1 MEITRVHQ
9 LFEIQAGQSP
19 EAIAIEFGEEKVTYH
34 ALNSRANQVANG
46 LIEQGVKPG
55 DFVGLCMDRSPALI
69 ASIFGVLKTGAVY
82 VPLDPEYPRERL
94 LYMIE
99 DSGIRVL
106 LLDSSARSCI
116 EDDLS
121 QHSVSALDV
130 DEAFSTFSEER
141 PDLEDLEDPLIYMI
155 YTSGST
161 GKPKGSLV
169 YHRGFSNLV
178 DWYVNEL
185 EVGPETRVLHMTSPA
200 FDLTQK
206 NVFAP
211 LVSGGCLCLLNQRF
225 YDASVIVDHIENH
238 QINLVNCTPSAF
250 SRLLSFGDEV
260 LFERLRTLRH
270 VVLGGEPILMSR
282 LISWLSNPLCQAQ
295 IINSYGP
302 TECTDVVCAYRV
314 TAPSDFID
322 RSVPIGSALPGFD
335 LRIVDEDL
343 QRLPQG
349 ESGQI
354 AIAGI
359 GVGAGYYKKP
369 EMTAKV
375 FVDDPESPGEKM
387 YLTGDS
393 GRVLADGSIDYH
405 GRIDNQ
411 VKIRGFRIEL
421 GEIERT
427 LESHEAI
434 KEAACSTYKDL
445 SGDNKLSA
453 FLVYKNP
460 DCAPANSEVRRFLQQ
475 TLPDFM
481 MPTAWVTLDKLPLTP
496 NGKLDRKSLPT
507 PIAKRPT
514 LDVAFVASKTEV
526 QKFIEG
532 LWLELL
538 GLDRVGIDDRFF
550 ELGGSSLNA
559 VDFIA
564 RISTEIGDRIAIASF
579 FDTPTIRGFE
589 KTLWTDHADALG
601 RKFPN
606 SDSPSDDM
614 VSQSLDARGPGG
626 KSLLRGER
634 EDIAIIGMAGRFP
647 GAEDTDELWE
657 KLLQEEEAVRFASDA
672 ELREAGVPEED
683 IADPDYV
690 RAYFSMDD
698 VEYFDAEFFGYQP
711 REAVAMDPQHRLF
724 LELAWSCL
732 DNAGY
737 AKSQDYPGKI
747 GVFGGIARDAYLVN
761 FIAKHPDFK
770 DSLHEFSVNMGN
782 DKNFP
787 SSRVSYKL
795 DLKGPA
801 INIQTACSSSGVAL
815 HVACQSLLNGDSD
828 MALVGGCRVLAP
840 TKSGYRYVEGS
851 ALSKDG
857 HIYAFDKRG
866 TGMVRGSGGAFVLIK
881 RLSDAVRD
889 GDSVRAVIKS
899 TAINNDGSDKIG
911 YTAPSVEGQSRVINQ
926 ALEKAGI
933 EAETISYV
941 ETHGTAT
948 ALGDPIEMR
957 ALTRAYRQHT
967 KAQQFCKVGS
977 IKTNIGH
984 LDAGAAIAGIVK
996 VVKAMEHEIL
1006 PASINYET
1014 ANPDINFESSPF
1026 EVNAQQAAWKCQPDV
1041 PRRAGVSSFGLGGT
1055 NFHAILEAPP
1065 SQDNAQQGSR
1075 EKLDN
1080 VVLAVSAKSEHSLQL
1095 NLAAIKKYLAKQTD
1109 ERFSLLDFSYSLNC
1123 FRPHYSCRA
1132 LILLEHSN
1140 SLAEAVASAKFV
1152 RSREALEST
1161 LQQIQLTPSL
1171 REDAEHWLAKED
1183 VDWRPH
1189 YAALP
1194 VRKTPLP
1201 PFKFER
1207 RRFWA
1212 DLPKRGGRLVLLG
1225 NNDSAQLA
1233 QSLEQWCQFL
1243 DKHPGY
1249 ELPELPIGTS
1259 PEGAAR
1265 CASLAADN
1273 AQLSAGLGASLKRAA
1288 NDVPNVVMMFP
1299 GGGAQYVNMGKGLYE
1314 RFAVIRE
1321 ILDHGF
1327 SLHYLN
1333 TGIDLKSIWFTS
1345 DSKKEWA
1352 RQEMM
1357 RPSIQLPALCMIEYA
1372 LFRLWE
1378 SWGIK
1383 PKALVGHSA
1392 GENVAACVAGV
1403 MSFEDCLGLMT
1414 LRGQLFERVEQS
1426 GMLSISLPADEVK
1439 PYLGDHL
1446 DLATINAPGQST
1458 VAGLHD
1464 ALATLK
1470 DALER
1475 DGVDCQVVPIN
1486 IAAHSRLLDP
1496 ILKDFENFAAGLELK
1511 APSIPYVSNLTGT
1524 WITDELATAPAY
1536 FARHL
1541 RNTVRFAD
1549 NIRCLNDLEDPVY
1562 LECGPG
1568 KILSSLVNMQ
1578 VEDGVSVIPSM
1589 RHAQEQT
1596 LDTDFLLNA
1605 AGLVWSAGASIEWT
1619 ALLREI
1625 PGSVYLLPQKAPDL
1639 SVESSEEVHEAVPA
1653 KQYAS
1658 RIEYISDTV
1667 CGILQELSGI
1677 PTSSLNK
1684 ESSFLELGFDSLF
1697 LTQANLRFKK
1707 AFAAK
1712 LSLRTLF
1719 KDAPSISS
1727 LASFID
1733 EQLPEGAL
1741 SLEMSGRTQQS
1752 VAAHSRSAASEQPAS
1767 SGEKNNSSKIS
1778 GDQVVAGPFR
1788 ALQINMSSEL
1798 DAGQNR
1804 YLEDFKSRYI
1814 AKTKRSQAFNDLHRA
1829 HYADPRTV
1837 MGFKQAWKDL
1847 TYTLVGERSKGS
1859 QVIDIDGNEY
1869 VDCMNGFGAIFFGHN
1884 PDFVREAVMA
1894 QMEKTLD
1901 YGPQSQLAGP
1911 TAKMICELTGME
1923 RASFCN
1929 TGSEA
1934 VLAAIRISRT
1944 VTGNDLIVTFAGDYH
1959 GIFDEVLVKSQ
1970 VTGNTRKNMPVA
1982 PGIPESSNQHVLVLE
1997 YGDPESIKIIQQ
2009 RAHEIAAVIVE
2020 PVQSRRPELQP
2031 KEFLKSLRE
2040 VTAEAE
2046 IPLVFD
2052 EMITGFRLHPKGAQ
2066 GWFDVD
2072 VDIACYGKV
2081 IGGGYPVG
2089 VIAGKSKY
2097 MDALDGGEWHF
2108 GDDSIP
2114 EVGVTY
2120 FAGTFIRHPIAI
2132 AAVNAVAKF
2141 LLEAGP
2147 QLQLQ
2152 LNKKSALFSE
2162 RVNRA
2167 YRERSIPVLLTYFG
2181 SVYFP
2186 RFYGNHEFEGLY
2198 AHHLRHFGAHHIWGG
2213 RPGFLTLA
2221 HTDEDIDFLVEA
2233 FVKAGEAM
2241 QAGGFLPGFKEVQ
2254 AQYPWTNQQEELWL
2268 AYKVSDEAALAY
2280 NEQVVFEIDAVLDP
2294 TVLELAL
2301 DTVINRHE
2309 SLKSVVA
2316 RDESGL
2322 IVKSYMKPRLTICE
2336 LNGPEQQD
2344 DAIQHILQEQID
2356 TMFDLF
2362 NGPLIKTLLIQLD
2375 STRTVLAVCA
2385 SHLIIDGWSLEKV
2398 MEEICGYYTAIAQGR
2413 YYDAAELPPISA
2425 YFDDLAARHEQGD
2438 IRSAESFWIG
2448 RYATIPPVMELPRD
2462 YRRPGLRT
2470 YCGERFEVKLG
2481 GTWLNKLRIVASQ
2494 SNSTTFVVLLS
2505 AFYLLLNKL
2514 SGEEDLVVGIPAA
2527 GQPHTGLTR
2536 LCTHMVS
2543 FLPVRVRT
2551 NSEESFQTFLHRVN
2565 DEFLEAKENQDVG
2578 YGALLKTLKLPRDAS
2593 RMPLLATCFNMD
2605 MPYNEV
2611 RFDGHPARFKMT
2623 PRGHVKYELY
2633 FNVTDMG
2640 DHLALEVDYNSD
2652 LYRRD
2657 TVEKWVEL
2665 YQSTLEAISN
2675 DANGEVNRISG
2686 KIPQTQLDVI
2696 KSWNNSHRDYN
2707 LEQCTLDG
2715 LISKACE
2722 RFADQ
2727 TAVRFA
2733 DRTLSYSEVEQQ
2745 ASRLAQVLVDEGVGF
2760 EQPVALMMHRSEKLP
2775 VALLAIQKAGG
2786 AYLPLDPDHPHD
2798 RLTFILEESN
2808 AALVIADDALA
2819 SRLSDTRKVLT
2830 TSECWDRL
2838 GSIGSGI
2845 GASRSRP
2852 TSLSYV
2858 LYTSGSTGKPKGVM
2872 IEHRA
2877 ICNRILWMQDDFNL
2891 DTRDRVLQKTPYTFD
2906 VSVWE
2911 FFLPLMTGAELVMSE
2926 PEMHRDA
2933 AYLVN
2938 VIQQHQISLMHF
2950 VPSMLTLFLAD
2961 SKASECTSLKRVVCS
2976 GEALAKEQVN
2986 AFYRLLPNTELH
2998 NYYGPTE
3005 AAVDVSAWPC
3015 SKDDEERD
3023 YVPIGRT
3030 VANTQLYI
3038 VDKYFNPVPLG
3049 ATGELC
3055 IGGIQVARGYVNRPE
3070 LTEERFVRNPFSN
3083 DPQAKMYRT
3092 GDLARFHDDGVIEY
3106 LGRNDFQVK
3115 IRGLRVE
3122 LGEIENVLSLQG
3134 SVSQAVVAA
3143 KLIQEDPVLVAYVVR
3158 VGDSAT
3164 RENLR
3169 EALLQQLPDYMVP
3182 HHFVFLDAMPLTS
3195 SGKADRKALMAM
3207 ELEEISRKDV
3217 PGTPPETE
3225 GQIYLAGLWQSFTG
3239 IDEVYLDDNFFDIGG
3254 HSLLAAKVAVRAH
3267 EERGVDIPLHA
3278 FITST
3283 LGMIVDQ
3290 YLDQR
3295 PETKQMKTSE
3305 SQSTNT
3311 SRQTVRPRKGWL
3323 SKLLERK

>member
-1 MEITRVHQ
+1 MEVKRVDQ
-9 LFEIQAGQSP
+9 LFEIQAAKTP
-19 EAIAIEFGEEKVTYH
+19 EAIAIEFGAEKVTYR

-69 ASIFGVLKTGAVY
+69 ASIFGVLKAGAVY

-106 LLDSSARSCI
+106 LLDSSARRCI
-116 EDDLS
+116 ENDLS
-121 QHSVSALDV
+121 QHSVCALDV
-130 DEAFSTFSEER
+130 DEAFSSFSDEG
-141 PDLEDLEDPLIYMI
+141 PDLKALDDPLIYMI

-178 DWYVNEL
+178 HWYVNEL
-185 EVGPETRVLHMTSPA
+185 GMGPETRVLHMTSPA

-211 LVSGGCLCLLNQRF
+211 LVSGGCLCLLDQRF
-225 YDASVIVDHIENH
+225 YDASVIIDHIESH
-238 QINLVNCTPSAF
+238 RINVVNCTPSAF
-250 SRLLSFGDEV
+250 SRLLSFGNEA
-260 LFERLRTLRH
+260 LFERLKTLRH

-282 LISWLSNPLCQAQ
+282 LIDWLSNPLCRAR
-295 IINSYGP
+295 IVNSYGP

-314 TAPSDFID
+314 MTPSDFVD
-322 RSVPIGSALPGFD
+322 RNVPIGSALPGFE
-335 LRIVDEDL
+335 LRIVDEGL

-349 ESGQI
+349 ASGQI
-354 AIAGI
+354 AIAGV

-375 FVDDPESPGEKM
+375 FVDDPENPGEKI

-393 GRVLADGSIDYH
+393 GRVLEDGSIDYH

-453 FLVYKNP
+453 FLVYKDP
-460 DCAPANSEVRRFLQQ
+460 GSAPANSEIRRFLQQ

-481 MPTAWVTLDKLPLTP
+481 MPTAWVALDKLPLTP
-496 NGKLDRKSLPT
+496 NGKLDRKSLPE
-507 PIAKRPT
+507 PIAKRPA
-514 LDVAFVASKTEV
+514 LDVSFVAPVTEV
-526 QKFIEG
+526 QKFIESV
-532 LWLELL
+532 WLELL

-564 RISTEIGDRIAIASF
+564 RLSAEIGDRIAIASF

-589 KTLWTDHADALG
+589 KTLWTDHADAMS
-601 RKFPN
+601 RKFP
-606 SDSPSDDM
+606 DSRNPNAEPASPA
-614 VSQSLDARGPGG
+614 SDARGEGADLRSPGMH
-626 KSLLRGER
+626 

-647 GAEDTDELWE
+647 GAEDIDELWE
-657 KLLQEEEAVRFASDA
+657 MLLQGEEAVRFASDA
-672 ELREAGVPEED
+672 ELREAGVSEEE

-711 REAVAMDPQHRLF
+711 RDVVAMDPQHRLF
-724 LELAWSCL
+724 LELAWACL

-737 AKSQDYPGKI
+737 AKSQEYPGKI
-747 GVFGGIARDAYLVN
+747 GVFGGIARDAYLAN
-761 FIAKHPDFK
+761 FIARHPDFR

-787 SSRVSYKL
+787 SSRVSYKF

-815 HVACQSLLNGDSD
+815 HVACQSLLSGDSD
-828 MALVGGCRVLAP
+828 MALVGGCRVLVP

-889 GDSVRAVIKS
+889 GDSIRAVIKG

-926 ALEKAGI
+926 ALRLAGI

-967 KAQQFCKVGS
+967 NARQFCKVGS

-984 LDAGAAIAGIVK
+984 LDAGAAVAGIVK
-996 VVKAMEHEIL
+996 VVKAMEQGVL
-1006 PASINYET
+1006 PASINYEG
-1014 ANPDINFESSPF
+1014 ANPDIDFESSPF
-1026 EVNAQQAAWKCQPDV
+1026 DVNAKQSVWTGQPDV
-1041 PRRAGVSSFGLGGT
+1041 PLRAGVSSFGLGGT
-1055 NFHAILEAPP
+1055 NFHAILEAP
-1065 SQDNAQQGSR
+1065 SFKDSVQEDSGQ
-1075 EKLDN
+1075 EFED
-1080 VVLAVSAKSEHSLQL
+1080 VVLAVSTKSERSLQL
-1095 NLAAIKKYLAKQTD
+1095 NMAALKKYLAKRTD
-1109 ERFSLLDFSYSLNC
+1109 DCFSLLDFSYSLNC
-1123 FRPHYSCRA
+1123 FRPQYSCRA
-1132 LILLEHSN
+1132 MIILGRGASISEA
-1140 SLAEAVASAKFV
+1140 LACAKFV
-1152 RSREALEST
+1152 RGCEALDAA
-1161 LQQIQLTPSL
+1161 LQTIQLPNPL
-1171 REDAEHWLAKED
+1171 REDVRRWLAGES
-1183 VDWRPH
+1183 VDWRTH

-1194 VRKTPLP
+1194 VRKVPLP
-1201 PFKFER
+1201 PFKFDR

-1212 DLPKRGGRLVLLG
+1212 DLPKQGGRLILLG
-1225 NNDSAQLA
+1225 NSDSAQLA
-1233 QSLEQWCQFL
+1233 QSLEQWGQFL

-1249 ELPELPIGTS
+1249 ELPELSVGTS
-1259 PEGAAR
+1259 PEGMAR
-1265 CASLAADN
+1265 CAAVAVDN
-1273 AQLSAGLGASLKRAA
+1273 AQLSAGLKAALKRAA
-1288 NDVPNVVMMFP
+1288 KDVPDVVMMFP
-1299 GGGAQYVNMGKGLYE
+1299 GGGAQYVNMGRGLYE
-1314 RFAVIRE
+1314 RFAVFRE
-1321 ILDHGF
+1321 VLDHGF

-1333 TGIDLKSIWFTS
+1333 TGVDLKSICFAN
-1345 DSKKEWA
+1345 DGKKEWA

-1357 RPSIQLPALCMIEYA
+1357 RPSIQLPSLCIIEYA
-1372 LFRLWE
+1372 MFRLWE

-1403 MSFEDCLGLMT
+1403 MSFEACLRLMT
-1414 LRGQLFERVEQS
+1414 LRGELFERVENS
-1426 GMLSISLPADEVK
+1426 GMLSVSLPADEVK
-1439 PYLGDHL
+1439 PYLGDDL

-1458 VAGLHD
+1458 IAGHHE
-1464 ALATLK
+1464 ALARLK

-1486 IAAHSRLLDP
+1486 IAAHSRWLEP
-1496 ILKDFENFAAGLELK
+1496 ILQEFEDFAATLELK
-1511 APSIPYVSNLTGT
+1511 TPSIPFVSNLTGT
-1524 WITDELATAPAY
+1524 WISDELATDPAY

-1549 NIRCLNDLEDPVY
+1549 DIRCLNELGKPVY

-1578 VEDGVSVIPSM
+1578 VDEGVSVIPSM
-1589 RHAQEQT
+1589 RHAQEQV
-1596 LDTDFLLNA
+1596 LDIDFSLNA
-1605 AGLVWSAGASIEWT
+1605 AGQLWAAGVKIEW
-1619 ALLREI
+1619 AAFLREI
-1625 PGSVYLLPQKAPDL
+1625 PGSVCVLPQAAPDL
-1639 SVESSEEVHEAVPA
+1639 SVEFSEEAQEVVPA
-1653 KQYAS
+1653 RQYES
-1658 RIEYISDTV
+1658 RVEYINDTI
-1667 CGILQELSGI
+1667 CAILQELSGI
-1677 PTSSLNK
+1677 PASSLNQ

-1712 LSLRTLF
+1712 VSLRTLF

-1733 EQLPEGAL
+1733 EQLPDGAL
-1741 SLEMSGRTQQS
+1741 SLEMSGLAPQ
-1752 VAAHSRSAASEQPAS
+1752 SAATGDGSAANVQLVAPDQ
-1767 SGEKNNSSKIS
+1767 KKTSSKIT

-1798 DAGQNR
+1798 DAEQKQ
-1804 YLEDFKSRYI
+1804 YLDDFKVRYI
-1814 AKTKRSQAFNDLHRA
+1814 AKTKKSQAFNEEHRG

-1859 QVIDIDGNEY
+1859 HIIDIDGNEY

-1944 VTGNDLIVTFAGDYH
+1944 VTGNDLIVTFSGDYH

-1970 VTGNTRKNMPVA
+1970 VAGNTRKNMPVA

-1997 YGDPESIKIIQQ
+1997 YGEPESIEIIRQ
-2009 RAHEIAAVIVE
+2009 RAHEIAAIIVE

-2031 KEFLKSLRE
+2031 KAFLKNLRK
-2040 VTAEAE
+2040 VTAETD
-2046 IPLVFD
+2046 IPLIFD
-2052 EMITGFRLHPKGAQ
+2052 EMITGFRLHQKGAQ

-2108 GDDSIP
+2108 GDNSFP

-2147 QLQLQ
+2147 QLQQ
-2152 LNKKSALFSE
+2152 QVNGRSALFAE

-2167 YRERSIPVLLTYFG
+2167 YRERGIPVLLTYFG

-2186 RFYGNHEFEGLY
+2186 RFYGNPEFEGLY
-2198 AHHLRHFGAHHIWGG
+2198 AHHLRYFGAHHIWGG
-2213 RPGFLTLA
+2213 RPGFLTMA
-2221 HTDEDIDFLVEA
+2221 HTDEDIDFLVDA

-2241 QAGGFLPGFKEVQ
+2241 QVGGFLPRFKEVQ
-2254 AQYPWTNQQEELWL
+2254 AQYPWTDQQEELWL
-2268 AYKVSDEAALAY
+2268 AYQVSDKAGLAY
-2280 NEQVVFEIDAVLDP
+2280 NEQVVFEIDAALSP

-2322 IVKSYMKPRLTICE
+2322 IVKSYAKPQLTICE
-2336 LNGPEQQD
+2336 IAGSGQQD
-2344 DAIQHILQEQID
+2344 EEIRHILQKQID
-2356 TMFDLF
+2356 TAFDLF
-2362 NGPLIKTLLIQLD
+2362 NGPLIKTVLIQRD
-2375 STRTVLAVCA
+2375 EGRSILAVCA
-2385 SHLIIDGWSLEKV
+2385 SHLIIDGWSLEKI
-2398 MEEICGYYTAIAQGR
+2398 MEEVCGYYTAIAQGR
-2413 YYDAAELPPISA
+2413 YYDAAELPPMSA
-2425 YFDDLAARHEQGD
+2425 YFDDLATRRERGD
-2438 IRSAESFWIG
+2438 IRSAESFWRS
-2448 RYATIPPVMELPRD
+2448 RYETIPPVMELPRD
-2462 YRRPGLRT
+2462 YRRPGLKT
-2470 YCGERFEVKLG
+2470 YSGERFEVKLRG
-2481 GTWLNKLRIVASQ
+2481 AWLNELRSVASQ
-2494 SNSTTFVVLLS
+2494 SGSTTFVVLLS
-2505 AFYLLLNKL
+2505 AFYLLLNRL
-2514 SGEEDLVVGIPAA
+2514 SGENDLVVGIPAA

-2543 FLPVRVRT
+2543 FLPVRVCV
-2551 NSEESFQTFLHRVN
+2551 NPEESFQTFLHKIN

-2578 YGALLKTLKLPRDAS
+2578 YGALLKLLRLPRDSS

-2605 MPYNEV
+2605 MPYNEI
-2611 RFDGHPARFKMT
+2611 RFDGHPARFRMT
-2623 PRGHVKYELY
+2623 PRGYVKYELY

-2657 TVEKWVEL
+2657 SVEKWVEL

-2675 DANGEVNRISG
+2675 DASAEIHRMSG
-2686 KIPQTQLDVI
+2686 AMSQSQLDMLN
-2696 KSWNNSHRDYN
+2696 SWNDTWRDYD
-2707 LEQCTLDG
+2707 LDHCTLDD
-2715 LISKACE
+2715 LVSKACE
-2722 RFADQ
+2722 RFAGK
-2727 TAVRFA
+2727 TAVRFV
-2733 DRTLSYSEVEQQ
+2733 DRTLSFAEVEQQ
-2745 ASRLAQVLVDEGVGF
+2745 ASRLAQMLVDEGVGF

-2775 VALLAIQKAGG
+2775 VVLLAIQKAGG

-2798 RLTFILEESN
+2798 RLAFILEESG
-2808 AALVIADDALA
+2808 AALVIADDALV
-2819 SRLSDTRKVLT
+2819 SRVSGAAKVLSI
-2830 TSECWDRL
+2830 SECWDRL
-2838 GSIGSGI
+2838 SSAGDGI
-2845 GASRSRP
+2845 GKSRSRP
-2852 TSLSYV
+2852 DSLAYI

-2877 ICNRILWMQDDFNL
+2877 ICNRILWMQDDFRL
-2891 DTRDRVLQKTPYTFD
+2891 DTTDRVLQKTPYTFD

-2911 FFLPLMTGAELVMSE
+2911 FFLPLMTGAELVMAE
-2926 PEMHRDA
+2926 PDAHRDT

-2938 VIQQHQISLMHF
+2938 MIQQRQISLMHF
-2950 VPSMLTLFLAD
+2950 VPSMLTLFLTD
-2961 SKASECTSLKRVVCS
+2961 GRVGECRSLKRVVCS
-2976 GEALAKEQVN
+2976 GEALGKEQVGD
-2986 AFYRLLPNTELH
+2986 FHRLLPNTELH

-3005 AAVDVSAWPC
+3005 AAVDVSAWLC
-3015 SKDDEERD
+3015 GKDDIARD
-3023 YVPIGRT
+3023 YVPIGRA

-3038 VDKYFNPVPLG
+3038 VDGFFNPVPLG
-3049 ATGELC
+3049 AAGELC
-3055 IGGIQVARGYVNRPE
+3055 IGGVQLARGYLNRPE
-3070 LTEERFVRNPFSN
+3070 LTDERFVRNPFS
-3083 DPQAKMYRT
+3083 DDAGAKMYRT
-3092 GDLARFHDDGVIEY
+3092 GDLARFHEDGVIEY

-3115 IRGLRVE
+3115 IRGLRIE
-3122 LGEIENVLSLQG
+3122 LGEIENVLAMQDG
-3134 SVSQAVVAA
+3134 VAQAVVAA
-3143 KLIQEDPVLVAYVVR
+3143 KPINGDTALVAYVVLEDGP
-3158 VGDSAT
+3158 VT
-3164 RENLR
+3164 RDNLR
-3169 EALLQQLPDYMVP
+3169 KALLQRLPDYMVP

-3195 SGKADRKALMAM
+3195 SGKADRKALLAM
-3207 ELEEISRKDV
+3207 ELEGISREDIA
-3217 PGTPPETE
+3217 GISPETE
-3225 GQIYLAGLWQSFTG
+3225 SQIYLAGLWQDSIG
-3239 IDEVYLDDNFFDIGG
+3239 IDEVYVDDNFFDVGG
-3254 HSLLAAKVAVRAH
+3254 HSLLAAKVAVRVN
-3267 EERGVDIPLHA
+3267 EERGIEIPLHA

-3283 LGMIVDQ
+3283 LGTIADQ
-3290 YLDQR
+3290 YLDRR
-3295 PETKQMKTSE
+3295 PEIEQMATSGAQVVE
-3305 SQSTNT
+3305 VAGQPA
-3311 SRQTVRPRKGWL
+3311 RIRKGWL

>member
-1 MEITRVHQ
+1 MDITPVHQ
-9 LFEIQAGQSP
+9 LFEIQAGKSP
-19 EAIAIEFGEEKVTYH
+19 EAIAIEFGEVKFTYQ
-34 ALNSRANQVANG
+34 ALDSKANQVANG
-46 LIEQGVKPG
+46 LIGQGVKPG

-106 LLDSSARSCI
+106 LLDSAAQSCLK
-116 EDDLS
+116 DDLS
-121 QHSVSALDV
+121 QHSVSALDIDKAFAGLSDAKPDV
-130 DEAFSTFSEER
+130 EA
-141 PDLEDLEDPLIYMI
+141 LADPLVYMI

-178 DWYVNEL
+178 DWYVSEL
-185 EVGPETRVLHMTSPA
+185 ALGAETRVLHMTSPA

-211 LVSGGCLCLLNQRF
+211 LVSGGCLCLLDQRF

-238 QINLVNCTPSAF
+238 RINVVNCTPSAF

-260 LFERLRTLRH
+260 LFERLKTLRY

-282 LISWLSNPLCQAQ
+282 LINWLSSPLCQAQ

-314 TAPSDFID
+314 ATPSDFID
-322 RSVPIGSALPGFD
+322 RNVPIGSALPGFE
-335 LRIVDEDL
+335 LRIVTEDL

-375 FVDDPESPGEKM
+375 FVDDPEKPGEKM

-393 GRVLADGSIDYH
+393 GRVLDDGSIDYH

-453 FLVYKNP
+453 FLVYQNP
-460 DCAPANSEVRRFLQQ
+460 ASAPANSEVRRFLQQ

-481 MPTAWVTLDKLPLTP
+481 MPTAWVALDKLPLTP
-496 NGKLDRKSLPT
+496 NGKLDRKSLPE
-507 PIAKRPT
+507 PVAKRPT
-514 LDVAFVASKTEV
+514 LDVPFVAPNSEV
-526 QKFIEG
+526 QKFVEG

-564 RISTEIGDRIAIASF
+564 RLSSEIGERIAIASF
-579 FDTPTIRGFE
+579 FHTPTIRGFE
-589 KTLWTDHADALG
+589 KTLWTDHADAMV

-606 SDSPSDDM
+606 SQSPNSHGANDEFASESLSDAE
-614 VSQSLDARGPGG
+614 LDYKPRA
-626 KSLLRGER
+626 SGEH

-647 GAEDTDELWE
+647 GAEDVDDLWE
-657 KLLQEEEAVRFASDA
+657 KLIQGEEAVRFATDA
-672 ELREAGVPEED
+672 ELREAGVSEED

-698 VEYFDAEFFGYQP
+698 VEYFDAEFFGYTP
-711 REAVAMDPQHRLF
+711 REVVAMDPQHRLF

-737 AKSQDYPGKI
+737 AKAKDYPGKI

-770 DSLHEFSVNMGN
+770 DELHDFSVNMGN

-787 SSRVSYKL
+787 ASRVSYKL

-815 HVACQSLLNGDSD
+815 HVACQSLLSGDSD
-828 MALVGGCRVLAP
+828 MALVGGCRVLVP

-851 ALSKDG
+851 ALSRDG

-889 GDSVRAVIKS
+889 GDSIRAVIKS

-926 ALEKAGI
+926 ALRMAGV
-933 EAETISYV
+933 EADTISYV

-948 ALGDPIEMR
+948 ALGDPIETR

-967 KAQQFCKVGS
+967 KAQQFCRIGS

-984 LDAGAAIAGIVK
+984 LDAGAAVAGIVK
-996 VVKAMEHEIL
+996 VVKAMEQGIL
-1006 PASINYET
+1006 PASINYEG

-1026 EVNAQQAAWKCQPDV
+1026 EVNAKQSVWKARSDV
-1041 PRRAGVSSFGLGGT
+1041 PLRAGVSSFGLGGT
-1055 NFHAILEAPP
+1055 NFHAILEATPF
-1065 SQDNAQQGSR
+1065 QDFSPQGSQER
-1075 EKLDN
+1075 LED
-1080 VVLAVSAKSEHSLQL
+1080 VVLAVSAKSESALQL
-1095 NLAAIKKYLAKQTD
+1095 NMAALKKYIARQAGG
-1109 ERFSLLDFSYSLNC
+1109 RFSLLNFSYSLNC
-1123 FRPHYSCRA
+1123 FRPQYAYRA
-1132 LILLEHSN
+1132 VIILERSA
-1140 SLAEAVASAKFV
+1140 SVADAVASARFI
-1152 RSREALEST
+1152 RSPEALESA
-1161 LQQIQLTPSL
+1161 LQTIQLSHSPHGDVA
-1171 REDAEHWLAKED
+1171 RWLAGENI
-1183 VDWRPH
+1183 DWRSH
-1189 YAALP
+1189 YASLP
-1194 VRKTPLP
+1194 VAKVPLP
-1201 PFKFER
+1201 PFKFDR

-1212 DLPKRGGRLVLLG
+1212 DLPKRGARLVLLG
-1225 NNDSAQLA
+1225 NSDSAQQA
-1233 QSLEQWCQFL
+1233 QSLDQWCQFL

-1249 ELPELPIGTS
+1249 ELSELS
-1259 PEGAAR
+1259 LAALPEGDAR
-1265 CASLAADN
+1265 CAVLAVDN
-1273 AQLSAGLGASLKRAA
+1273 AQLSAGLRASLKRAA
-1288 NDVPNVVMMFP
+1288 NHAPDVVMMFP

-1314 RFAVIRE
+1314 RFAVIRDT
-1321 ILDHGF
+1321 LDHGF

-1333 TGIDLKSIWFTS
+1333 TGIDLKSIWFAS

-1352 RQEMM
+1352 RQEML
-1357 RPSIQLPALCMIEYA
+1357 RPSIQLPALCMFEYA

-1403 MSFEDCLGLMT
+1403 MSFEECLKLMT
-1414 LRGQLFERVEQS
+1414 LRGELFERVENS
-1426 GMLSISLPADEVK
+1426 GMLSVSLPADDVK
-1439 PYLGDHL
+1439 AYLGDDL

-1458 VAGLHD
+1458 VAGHYD

-1470 DALER
+1470 DMLER
-1475 DGVDCQVVPIN
+1475 DGVDCQIVPIN

-1496 ILKDFENFAAGLELK
+1496 ILQDFENFAATLKLK
-1511 APSIPYVSNLTGT
+1511 APSIPFVSNLTGT
-1524 WITDELATAPAY
+1524 WITDELATDPAY
-1536 FARHL
+1536 FAKHL

-1549 NIRCLNDLEDPVY
+1549 NIRCLNELAQPVF

-1578 VEDGVSVIPSM
+1578 VGEGVPVIPSI
-1589 RHAQEQT
+1589 RHAQEQI
-1596 LDTDFLLNA
+1596 LDTDFSLSAIGLL
-1605 AGLVWSAGASIEWT
+1605 WSAGAKLDWA
-1619 ALLREI
+1619 ALQREI
-1625 PGSVYLLPQKAPDL
+1625 PGSVFVLAQQAPNMAVDSAEEIKA
-1639 SVESSEEVHEAVPA
+1639 AIPA
-1653 KQYAS
+1653 GKQYES
-1658 RIEYISDTV
+1658 RIEYINDTV
-1667 CGILQELSGI
+1667 CAILQELSGI
-1677 PTSSLNK
+1677 PATSLAQDA
-1684 ESSFLELGFDSLF
+1684 SFLELGFDSLF

-1712 LSLRTLF
+1712 VSLRTLF
-1719 KDAPSISS
+1719 KDAPSIRS

-1733 EQLPEGAL
+1733 EQLPAGAL
-1741 SLEMSGRTQQS
+1741 SLEMSGQ
-1752 VAAHSRSAASEQPAS
+1752 VNAAAGTGSAASAQPTASEQKKS
-1767 SGEKNNSSKIS
+1767 SSKIS
-1778 GDQVVAGPFR
+1778 SSQVVAGPFR

-1798 DAGQNR
+1798 SDEQKQ
-1804 YLEDFKSRYI
+1804 YVEDFKTRYI
-1814 AKTKRSQAFNDLHRA
+1814 AKTQKSQAFNEEHRA

-1847 TYTLVGERSKGS
+1847 TYTLVGERSKDS
-1859 QVIDIDGNEY
+1859 RVIDIDGNEY

-1884 PDFVREAVMA
+1884 PDFVRKAVMA

-1911 TAKMICELTGME
+1911 TAKMICELTGMD

-1959 GIFDEVLVKSQ
+1959 GIFDEVLVKTQ
-1970 VTGNTRKNMPVA
+1970 GGKNMPVA

-1997 YGDPESIKIIQQ
+1997 YGEPESIEIIRQ

-2031 KEFLKSLRE
+2031 KAFLKDLRK
-2040 VTAEAE
+2040 VTADTE
-2046 IPLVFD
+2046 IPLIFD
-2052 EMITGFRLHPKGAQ
+2052 EMITGFRLHQKGAQ

-2108 GDDSIP
+2108 GDSSFP

-2147 QLQLQ
+2147 QLQQ
-2152 LNKKSALFSE
+2152 QVNSRSALFAE

-2167 YRERSIPVLLTYFG
+2167 YRKRGIPVLLTYFG

-2186 RFYGNHEFEGLY
+2186 RFYGNPEFEGFY

-2213 RPGFLTLA
+2213 RPGFLTMA
-2221 HTDEDIDFLVEA
+2221 HTDEDIDFLVDA
-2233 FVKAGEAM
+2233 FIKAGEAM
-2241 QAGGFLPGFKEVQ
+2241 QSGGFLPRFKEVQ
-2254 AQYPWTNQQEELWL
+2254 AQYPWTDQQEELWL

-2280 NEQVVFEIDAVLDP
+2280 NEQVVFEIDAVLNP
-2294 TVLELAL
+2294 AVLELAL

-2316 RDESGL
+2316 PDESGL
-2322 IVKSYMKPRLTICE
+2322 IVKSYMKPQLAICE
-2336 LNGPEQQD
+2336 LDGSEALD
-2344 DAIQHILQEQID
+2344 EEIHHILQEQID

-2362 NGPLIKTLLIQLD
+2362 NGPLIKTVLIQID
-2375 STRTVLAVCA
+2375 KTRTVLGVCA

-2398 MEEICGYYTAIAQGR
+2398 MGEICGYYTTITQGR
-2413 YYDAAELPPISA
+2413 YFEAADLPTMSA
-2425 YFDDLAARHEQGD
+2425 YFDDLATRREQGD
-2438 IRSAESFWIG
+2438 IRSAESFWLS
-2448 RYATIPPVMELPRD
+2448 RYDTIPPVMELPRD
-2462 YRRPGLRT
+2462 YRRPSLRT
-2470 YCGERFEVKLG
+2470 YNGERFEVKLEG
-2481 GTWLNKLRIVASQ
+2481 AWLNDLRAVASQ
-2494 SNSTTFVVLLS
+2494 SGSTTFGVLLS
-2505 AFYLLLNKL
+2505 AFYLLLNRL
-2514 SGEEDLVVGIPAA
+2514 SGEDDLVVGIPAA
-2527 GQPHTGLTR
+2527 GQPHTGLTK
-2536 LCTHMVS
+2536 LCAHMVS
-2543 FLPVRVRT
+2543 FLPVRVRA
-2551 NSEESFQTFLHRVN
+2551 NPEESFVSFLHKVN
-2565 DEFLEAKENQDVG
+2565 DEFLEAKEHQDVG
-2578 YGALLKTLKLPRDAS
+2578 YGGLLKVLKLPRDPG

-2605 MPYNEV
+2605 MPYNEI

-2640 DHLALEVDYNSD
+2640 DHLSLEVDYNSD
-2652 LYRRD
+2652 LYRKD
-2657 TVEKWVEL
+2657 SVEKWVEL
-2665 YQSTLEAISN
+2665 YQSTLEAIAN
-2675 DANGEVNRISG
+2675 DANADVNRISG
-2686 KIPQTQLDVI
+2686 AMSQTQLGLLRN
-2696 KSWNNSHRDYN
+2696 WNNTYRDYN
-2707 LEQCTLDG
+2707 LDQCTLDG
-2715 LISKACE
+2715 LVSKACD
-2722 RFADQ
+2722 RFAQQ
-2727 TAVRFA
+2727 TAVRFI
-2733 DRTLSYSEVEQQ
+2733 DRTLSFSELERQ

-2760 EQPVALMMHRSEKLP
+2760 EQPVALMMNRSEKLP
-2775 VALLAIQKAGG
+2775 VVLLAIQKAGG

-2798 RLTFILEESN
+2798 RLAFIVEESG
-2808 AALVIADDALA
+2808 AALVIADDDL
-2819 SRLSDTRKVLT
+2819 LSKLSGIGKVLST
-2830 TSECWDRL
+2830 GECWDRL
-2838 GSIGSGI
+2838 NSVGGGI
-2845 GASRSRP
+2845 DKSRSHP
-2852 TSLSYV
+2852 NSLAYI

-2891 DTRDRVLQKTPYTFD
+2891 DTTDRVLQKTPYTFD

-2911 FFLPLMTGAELVMSE
+2911 FFLPLITGAELVMAE
-2926 PEMHRDA
+2926 PEQHRDT

-2938 VIQQHQISLMHF
+2938 VIQQQQISLMHF

-2961 SKASECTSLKRVVCS
+2961 DSVSACSSLKRVVCS
-2976 GEALAKEQVN
+2976 GEALGKEQVN
-2986 AFYRLLPNTELH
+2986 TFYQRLPNTELH

-3005 AAVDVSAWPC
+3005 AAVDVSAWLC
-3015 SKDDEERD
+3015 EKDDAVRD

-3030 VANTQLYI
+3030 VANTQLHI
-3038 VDKYFNPVPLG
+3038 VDRFFNPVPLG
-3049 ATGELC
+3049 TAGELC
-3055 IGGIQVARGYVNRPE
+3055 IGGVQLARGYVNRPD
-3070 LTEERFVRNPFSN
+3070 LTDERFVRDPFSA

-3115 IRGLRVE
+3115 IRGLRIE
-3122 LGEIENVLSLQG
+3122 LGEIENVLSMQPA
-3134 SVSQAVVAA
+3134 VSQAVVAA
-3143 KLIQEDPVLVAYVVR
+3143 KLLNDDPALVAYIVR
-3158 VGDSAT
+3158 ENNSAT
-3164 RENLR
+3164 REELR
-3169 EALLQQLPDYMVP
+3169 QALQQQLPDYMVP

-3195 SGKADRKALMAM
+3195 SGKADRKALLAM
-3207 ELEEISRKDV
+3207 ELESFRREETV
-3217 PGTPPETE
+3217 GELPETE
-3225 GQIYLAGLWQSFTG
+3225 GQIYLAAQWQAETG
-3239 IDEVYLDDNFFDIGG
+3239 IDEIYLGDNFFDIGG
-3254 HSLLAAKVAVRAH
+3254 HSLLAAKVATRIKQ
-3267 EERGVDIPLHA
+3267 ERGIEIPLKA

-3283 LGMIVDQ
+3283 LGKVAEQ
-3290 YLDQR
+3290 YLDQSKVAER
-3295 PETKQMKTSE
+3295 FEPTE
-3305 SQSTNT
+3305 SQVELPV
-3311 SRQTVRPRKGWL
+3311 QTVQAKKSWL
-3323 SKLLERK
+3323 SKLLERE

>member
-1 MEITRVHQ
+1 MDITRVHQ

-19 EAIAIEFGEEKVTYH
+19 EAIAIEFGGEKVTYRT
-34 ALNSRANQVANG
+34 LNSQANQVANG
-46 LIEQGVKPG
+46 LIAQGVKPG
-55 DFVGLCMDRSPALI
+55 DFVGLCVDRSPELI
-69 ASIFGVLKTGAVY
+69 ASIFGVLKAGAVY

-106 LLDSSARSCI
+106 LLDSEAQSCLK
-116 EDDLS
+116 DDLS
-121 QHSVSALDV
+121 QHSIAALDV
-130 DEAFSTFSEER
+130 EKAFSGFSDAKPEVEEL
-141 PDLEDLEDPLIYMI
+141 DDPLIYMI

-178 DWYVNEL
+178 DWYVTEFEMNA
-185 EVGPETRVLHMTSPA
+185 GTRVLHMTSPA

-206 NVFAP
+206 NVFGP
-211 LVSGGCLCLLNQRF
+211 LISGGCLCLLDQRF

-238 QINLVNCTPSAF
+238 QITLVNCTPSAF
-250 SRLLSFGDEV
+250 SRLLSFGDDV
-260 LFERLRTLRH
+260 LFERLKTLCH

-282 LISWLSNPLCQAQ
+282 LINWLSSPLSQAQ

-314 TAPSDFID
+314 TTPSDFID
-322 RSVPIGSALPGFD
+322 RNVPIGSALPGFE
-335 LRIVDEDL
+335 LRIVDENL

-375 FVDDPESPGEKM
+375 FVDDPENSGEKM

-393 GRVLADGSIDYH
+393 GRVLEDGSIDYH

-460 DCAPANSEVRRFLQQ
+460 GFAPANSEVRRFLQQ

-481 MPTAWVTLDKLPLTP
+481 MPTAWVALDKLPLTP
-496 NGKLDRKSLPT
+496 NGKLDRKSLPA

-514 LDVAFVASKTEV
+514 LDVPFVEPNTEV
-526 QKFIEG
+526 QKFIES

-564 RISTEIGDRIAIASF
+564 RLSSEIGDRIAIASF

-589 KTLWTDHADALG
+589 KTLWTDHAEAMA

-606 SDSPSDDM
+606 SHSPSNEST
-614 VSQSLDARGPGG
+614 SQSLVAAESDDKLR
-626 KSLLRGER
+626 SLGEH
-634 EDIAIIGMAGRFP
+634 EDIAIIGIAGRFP
-647 GAEDTDELWE
+647 GAEDADDLWE
-657 KLLQEEEAVRFASDA
+657 KLIQGEEAVRFATDA

-711 REAVAMDPQHRLF
+711 REVVAMDPQHRLF

-737 AKSQDYPGKI
+737 AKAQDYPGKI

-761 FIAKHPDFK
+761 FVAKHADFK
-770 DSLHEFSVNMGN
+770 DELHEFSVNMGN

-787 SSRVSYKL
+787 ASRVSYKL

-815 HVACQSLLNGDSD
+815 HVACQSLLSGDSD
-828 MALVGGCRVLAP
+828 MALVGGCRVLVP

-889 GDSVRAVIKS
+889 GDSIRAVIKS

-926 ALEKAGI
+926 ALKAAGVK
-933 EAETISYV
+933 AETISYV

-967 KAQQFCKVGS
+967 KAQQFCKIGS

-984 LDAGAAIAGIVK
+984 LDAGAAVAGIVK
-996 VVKAMEHEIL
+996 IVKAMEHGVL
-1006 PASINYET
+1006 PASINYEG

-1026 EVNAQQAAWKCQPDV
+1026 AVNAKSDV
-1041 PRRAGVSSFGLGGT
+1041 WTTPSETPFRAGISSFGLGGT
-1055 NFHAILEAPP
+1055 NFHAILEAAP
-1065 SQDNAQQGSR
+1065 SIAAAQQGSR
-1075 EKLDN
+1075 GTLED
-1080 VVLAVSAKSEHSLQL
+1080 VVLAVSAKSERSLQL
-1095 NLAAIKKYLAKQTD
+1095 NLAALKKYLARQT
-1109 ERFSLLDFSYSLNC
+1109 ENHFSLLDFSYSLNC
-1123 FRPHYSCRA
+1123 FRPQYACRA
-1132 LILLEHSN
+1132 LIILERST
-1140 SLAEAVASAKFV
+1140 SVARAVASAKFV
-1152 RSREALEST
+1152 RNGEALDLA
-1161 LQQIQLTPSL
+1161 LQQTQLSQAQ
-1171 REDAEHWLAKED
+1171 REGATHWLAGES
-1183 VDWRPH
+1183 VDWRSH
-1189 YAALP
+1189 YAELP
-1194 VRKTPLP
+1194 VRKVPLP
-1201 PFKFER
+1201 PFKFDR

-1225 NNDSAQLA
+1225 NTDSSQLT
-1233 QSLEQWCQFL
+1233 QSLEQWSQFL
-1243 DKHPGY
+1243 DKHPNY
-1249 ELPELPIGTS
+1249 ELPELTAGTS

-1265 CASLAADN
+1265 CTSLAADN
-1273 AQLSAGLGASLKRAA
+1273 TQLSAGLTASLKRAA
-1288 NDVPNVVMMFP
+1288 KDKPDVVMMFP

-1314 RFAVIRE
+1314 RFAVVRDV
-1321 ILDHGF
+1321 LDHGF
-1327 SLHYLN
+1327 GLHYLN
-1333 TGIDLKSIWFTS
+1333 TGIDLKSIWFAS

-1357 RPSIQLPALCMIEYA
+1357 RPSVQLPALCMIEYA
-1372 LFRLWE
+1372 MYRLWE
-1378 SWGIK
+1378 SWGVK

-1392 GENVAACVAGV
+1392 GENVAACIAGV
-1403 MSFEDCLGLMT
+1403 MSFEECLGLMT
-1414 LRGQLFERVEQS
+1414 LRGELFERVDNS
-1426 GMLSISLPADEVK
+1426 GMLSVSLPADQVK
-1439 PYLGDHL
+1439 PYLGDDL
-1446 DLATINAPGQST
+1446 DLATVNAPGQST
-1458 VAGLHD
+1458 ISGRHD
-1464 ALATLK
+1464 ALANLK
-1470 DALER
+1470 EALER
-1475 DGVDCQVVPIN
+1475 DGVDCQIVPIN

-1496 ILKDFENFAAGLELK
+1496 ILDDFEKFAATLKLK
-1511 APSIPYVSNLTGT
+1511 APSIPFVSNLTGI
-1524 WITDELATAPAY
+1524 WITDELATDPAY

-1549 NIRCLNDLEDPVY
+1549 NIRCLNELKQPVY

-1578 VEDGVSVIPSM
+1578 VDDGVPVIPSM
-1589 RHAQEQT
+1589 RHGQEQI
-1596 LDTDFLLNA
+1596 LDTDFSLTA
-1605 AGLVWSAGASIEWT
+1605 AGLLWSAGAKLEWA

-1625 PGSVYLLPQKAPDL
+1625 PGSVCVLPPAAPDL
-1639 SVESSEEVHEAVPA
+1639 SLDVVEAAQEAIPA
-1653 KQYAS
+1653 KQYES
-1658 RIEYISDTV
+1658 RLEYISDTV
-1667 CGILQELSGI
+1667 CAILQELSGI
-1677 PTSSLNK
+1677 PASSLNQQ
-1684 ESSFLELGFDSLF
+1684 SSFLELGFDSLF

-1712 LSLRTLF
+1712 VSLRTLF

-1733 EQLPEGAL
+1733 EQLPAGAL
-1741 SLEMSGRTQQS
+1741 ALEMSGRAPQ
-1752 VAAHSRSAASEQPAS
+1752 SAAAGSGSAAGESVVS
-1767 SGEKNNSSKIS
+1767 SSQKGTSSKIS

-1798 DAGQNR
+1798 STEQKE
-1804 YLEDFKSRYI
+1804 YLDDFKSRYI
-1814 AKTKRSQAFNDLHRA
+1814 AKTKKSQAFNEEHRG

-1837 MGFKQAWKDL
+1837 MGFKQAWKDM

-1859 QVIDIDGNEY
+1859 HVTDIDGNEY

-1884 PDFVREAVMA
+1884 PDFVRESVIA

-1970 VTGNTRKNMPVA
+1970 VSGNTRKNMPVA

-1997 YGDPESIKIIQQ
+1997 YGEPESIEIIRQ

-2031 KEFLKSLRE
+2031 KAFLQDLRKA
-2040 VTAEAE
+2040 TADSD
-2046 IPLVFD
+2046 IPLIFD
-2052 EMITGFRLHPKGAQ
+2052 EMITGFRLHQKGAQ

-2108 GDDSIP
+2108 GDSSFP

-2132 AAVNAVAKF
+2132 AAVNAVAKY

-2147 QLQLQ
+2147 QLQQ
-2152 LNKKSALFSE
+2152 RVNKQSALFAE

-2186 RFYGNHEFEGLY
+2186 RFYGNPEFEGLY
-2198 AHHLRHFGAHHIWGG
+2198 AHHLRYFGAHHIWGG
-2213 RPGFLTLA
+2213 RPGFLTMA
-2221 HTDEDIDFLVEA
+2221 HTDQDIDFLVEA
-2233 FVKAGEAM
+2233 FINAGEAM
-2241 QAGGFLPGFKEVQ
+2241 QAGGFLPKHAEIQ
-2254 AQYPWTNQQEELWL
+2254 AQYPWTDQQEELWL
-2268 AYKVSDEAALAY
+2268 AYKISDEAGLAY
-2280 NEQVVFEIDAVLDP
+2280 NEQVIFDIDAVLDP
-2294 TVLELAL
+2294 AVLELAL

-2322 IVKSYMKPRLTICE
+2322 VVKRYMKPQLNMRA
-2336 LNGPEQQD
+2336 LNGAAANDQ
-2344 DAIQHILQEQID
+2344 AIQQILQEQID

-2362 NGPLIKTLLIQLD
+2362 NGPLIKTLLITVD
-2375 STRTVLAVCA
+2375 ETRTVLAVCA

-2398 MEEICGYYTAIAQGR
+2398 MGEVCGYYTTIEQGR
-2413 YYDAAELPPISA
+2413 YYDAAELPSMSA
-2425 YFDDLAARHEQGD
+2425 YFEDLAARHEQGD
-2438 IRSAESFWIG
+2438 IRSAESFWLS
-2448 RYATIPPVMELPRD
+2448 RYASIPPVMELPRD
-2462 YRRPGLRT
+2462 YRRPELRT
-2470 YCGERFEVKLG
+2470 YRGERFEVKLEG
-2481 GTWLNKLRIVASQ
+2481 AWLNDLRAVASQ

-2505 AFYLLLNKL
+2505 AFYLLLNRL
-2514 SGEEDLVVGIPAA
+2514 SGEDDLVVGIPAA
-2527 GQPHTGLTR
+2527 GQPHTGLTK
-2536 LCTHMVS
+2536 LCAHMVS
-2543 FLPVRVRT
+2543 FLPVRVRA
-2551 NSEESFQTFLHRVN
+2551 NSEESFQTFLHKVN
-2565 DEFLEAKENQDVG
+2565 DEFLEAKEHQDVG
-2578 YGALLKTLKLPRDAS
+2578 YGGLLKLLKLPRDPS

-2605 MPYNEV
+2605 MPYNEI
-2611 RFDGHPARFKMT
+2611 RFDGHQARFRMT

-2640 DHLALEVDYNSD
+2640 DHLSLEVDYNSD

-2657 TVEKWVEL
+2657 SVEKWVEL

-2675 DANGEVNRISG
+2675 DGNANVSGISG
-2686 KIPQTQLDVI
+2686 AMPQAQLDVL
-2696 KSWNNSHRDYN
+2696 KNWNNTYRDYN
-2707 LEQCTLDG
+2707 LEQSTLDG
-2715 LISKACE
+2715 LVSKACE

-2727 TAVRFA
+2727 VAIRFV
-2733 DRTLSYSEVEQQ
+2733 DRTLSYREVEQQ
-2745 ASRLAQVLVDEGVGF
+2745 ASRLAKVLIDEGVGF
-2760 EQPVALMMHRSEKLP
+2760 EQPVALLMQRSEKLP
-2775 VALLAIQKAGG
+2775 IALLAIQKAGG
-2786 AYLPLDPDHPHD
+2786 AYLPLDPDHPRD
-2798 RLTFILEESN
+2798 RLAFILEESG
-2808 AALVIADDALA
+2808 AALVIADDALVG
-2819 SRLSDTRKVLT
+2819 LLPDNGKVLT

-2838 GSIGSGI
+2838 GAVGNGI
-2845 GASRSRP
+2845 DQPRSRP
-2852 TSLSYV
+2852 TSLAYV

-2891 DTRDRVLQKTPYTFD
+2891 DSSDRVLQKTPYTFD

-2911 FFLPLMTGAELVMSE
+2911 FFLPLITGAELVMAE
-2926 PEMHRDA
+2926 PDEHRDA
-2933 AYLVN
+2933 GYLAN
-2938 VIQQHQISLMHF
+2938 IIQQRHISLTHF

-2961 SKASECTSLKRVVCS
+2961 SRAAECTSLKRVVCS
-2976 GEALAKEQVN
+2976 GEALGKEQVST
-2986 AFYRLLPNTELH
+2986 FHQLLPNTELH

-3005 AAVDVSAWPC
+3005 AAVDVTAWEC
-3015 SKDDEERD
+3015 GKGDDDRS

-3030 VANTQLYI
+3030 VANTQLHI
-3038 VDKYFNPVPLG
+3038 VDRFFNPVPLG
-3049 ATGELC
+3049 AAGELC

-3070 LTEERFVRNPFSN
+3070 LTDERFVRDPFSD
-3083 DPQAKMYRT
+3083 DPNAKMYRT

-3115 IRGLRVE
+3115 IRGLRIE
-3122 LGEIENVLSLQG
+3122 LGEIENVLSMQG
-3134 SVSQAVVAA
+3134 AVSQAVVAA
-3143 KLIQEDPVLVAYVVR
+3143 KSVHDDQLLVAYIVR
-3158 VGDSAT
+3158 ENDSAT

-3169 EALLQQLPDYMVP
+3169 EALLQKLPDYMVP

-3195 SGKADRKALMAM
+3195 SGKADRKALLAI
-3207 ELEEISRKDV
+3207 ELEGFKREET
-3217 PGTPPETE
+3217 PGELPATE
-3225 GQIYLAGLWQSFTG
+3225 AQIYLAEHWQSYIG

-3254 HSLLAAKVAVRAH
+3254 HSLLAAKVAAQIKL
-3267 EERGVDIPLHA
+3267 ERGIDIPLKF

-3283 LGMIVDQ
+3283 LGKIAEQ
-3290 YLDQR
+3290 YLEQNSAAER
-3295 PETKQMKTSE
+3295 PDIAEPQAVE
-3305 SQSTNT
+3305 SPEQAA
-3311 SRQTVRPRKGWL
+3311 QTRKSWL
-3323 SKLLERK
+3323 SKLLDKK